1 MVWYGKVGYVL
12 CTVHCGKVCHAMSV
26 VLVVCGIVNYGK
38 VWFGVGGNDDGKR
51 APTPAWYS
59 VTGSTLM
66 GMIGCT
72 LMGGG

>member
-1 MVWYGKVGYVL
+1 MN
-12 CTVHCGKVCHAMSV
+12 V